1 MLCYT
6 ELGNLSTQFFIEIL
20 GYPPIKQGGNGPGPP
35 NPHNATRNFQ
45 KNVAQVWK
53 ITNFDRQ
60 PALFN
65 GASMEAIT

>member
-1 MLCYT
+1 MQQ
-6 ELGNLSTQFFIEIL
+6 EF
-20 GYPPIKQGGNGPGPP
+20 
-35 NPHNATRNFQ
+35 FQ
-45 KNVAQVWK
+45 KNVGQVWK

>member
-1 MLCYT
+1 MDQDRQTCT
-6 ELGNLSTQFFIEIL
+6 TQQEK
-20 GYPPIKQGGNGPGPP
+20 IK
-35 NPHNATRNFQ
+35 

-60 PALFN
+60 TALFN

>member
-1 MLCYT
+1 M
-6 ELGNLSTQFFIEIL
+6 
-20 GYPPIKQGGNGPGPP
+20 KQGGNGPRQP
-35 NPHNATRNFQ
+35 NLRNATRKFQ

-65 GASMEAIT
+65 GASMKTIT

>member
-1 MLCYT
+1 MDQDRQIYSMQK
-6 ELGNLSTQFFIEIL
+6 E
-20 GYPPIKQGGNGPGPP
+20 
-35 NPHNATRNFQ
+35 NF
-45 KNVAQVWK
+45 KKKVVQVWK